1 MINIKSKMNKIKE
14 AVKSLKEGNFVL
26 IHDSSGRENE
36 TDFVMAAEFVKP
48 EHIAQMRN
56 DGGGLICVS
65 IDKRISDKLGLP
77 FYADIHK
84 EASDKFPV
92 LGLLKAN
99 DIPYDE
105 KSSFSLCINYRKTFT
120 GVTDNDRA
128 MTIKKFAE
136 VCKNPS
142 PEEFGKQF
150 RSPGHVHL
158 LISSGLENRE
168 GHTELSTAL
177 VEMAGLNSV
186 SVICE
191 MMDDETHNAVSRD
204 KAFEYAQKH
213 GLVFLEAGEV
223 KEEFYRFKNLI

>member
-1 MINIKSKMNKIKE
+1 MKKINKAI
-14 AVKSLKEGNFVL
+14 KSLKVGNFVL
-26 IHDSSGRENE
+26 IHDASGRENE
-36 TDFVMAAEFVKP
+36 TDFVMAAEFAKP
-48 EHIAQMRN
+48 EHVAQMRN

-65 IDKRISDKLGLP
+65 ADKKISAKLQLP
-77 FYADIHK
+77 FYSDIHK

-92 LGLLKAN
+92 LKLLKAD

-120 GVTDNDRA
+120 GITDNDRA
-128 MTIKKFAE
+128 ATIKKFAKI
-136 VCKNPS
+136 CKNPS

-177 VEMAGLNSV
+177 VEMAGLTPV
-186 SVICE
+186 SVLCE
-191 MMDDETHNAVSRD
+191 MMDSETHNAVSRD
-204 KAFEYAQKH
+204 KAFEYAQKQ

-223 KEEFYRFKNLI
+223 KEEFYRFKKLK